1 MAVLLLEA
9 GFPSDGQ
16 SKSPSPSVIYSRG
29 PLLLTTVAY
38 DQMRTRLT
46 ELLAEVEELQCKPI
60 TMHGSDHD

>member
-9 GFPSDGQ
+9 GFHKRW

-46 ELLAEVEELQCKPI
+46 ELLADQ
-60 TMHGSDHD
+60 

>member
-9 GFPSDGQ
+9 GFHKRW

-29 PLLLTTVAY
+29 PLLLTTVGY

-46 ELLAEVEELQCKPI
+46 ELQAGVEKLQCKPI